1 MSRNLVKLEVPSPS
15 GRYVLC
21 IRPGFSIDPGS
32 GIGRSRWKLPTERW
46 KWSLKQ
52 FPVTSFEFSVLLSL
66 KFSSQWRLGKMP
78 QTNALRFAGL
88 DNRCIASFFDDGT
101 SCKAADSGKL
111 SGMIIAIDGPSGA
124 GKSTLGKM
132 LAKEL
137 GLLYLDTGA
146 MYRAAAL
153 AAVEAGVGLDDA
165 QKVSDVVRRADIK
178 LEGEPDSLKVLLDGQ
193 DVTTD
198 IRTLDAAQAA
208 SIVSTIS
215 DVRSRMVE
223 LQRSIGEQDKNG
235 CVLEGRD
242 IGSVVF
248 PNADIKFFLTA
259 KPEARARRRFEEDKA
274 KGRES
279 TYEKTLAEINERD
292 QRDVSRDDSPLII
305 AEDAVVIDTSDLDL
319 TEVFEQMLA
328 AVRERENASV

>member
-1 MSRNLVKLEVPSPS
+1 
-15 GRYVLC
+15 
-21 IRPGFSIDPGS
+21 
-32 GIGRSRWKLPTERW
+32 
-46 KWSLKQ
+46 
-52 FPVTSFEFSVLLSL
+52 
-66 KFSSQWRLGKMP
+66 
-78 QTNALRFAGL
+78 
-88 DNRCIASFFDDGT
+88 
-101 SCKAADSGKL
+101 
-111 SGMIIAIDGPSGA
+111 MIIAIDGPSGA

-132 LAKEL
+132 LAKEF

-153 AAVEAGVGLDDA
+153 ASVRAGAALDDEKA
-165 QKVSDVVRRADIK
+165 VIEAVDRSDIR

-215 DVRSRMVE
+215 EVRSRMVE
-223 LQRSIGEQDKNG
+223 LQRSIGEQDKKG

-259 KPEARARRRFEEDKA
+259 KPEARARRRFEEDRA

-292 QRDVSRDDSPLII
+292 ERDVSRDDSPLVI

-328 AVRERENASV
+328 KVRERQSEAAKV